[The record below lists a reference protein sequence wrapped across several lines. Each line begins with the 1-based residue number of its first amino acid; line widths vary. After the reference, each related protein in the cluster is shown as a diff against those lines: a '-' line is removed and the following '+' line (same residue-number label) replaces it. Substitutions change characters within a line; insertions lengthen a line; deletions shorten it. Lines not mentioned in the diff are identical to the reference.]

1 MSTTNMSITNMSTT
15 NNPLIHISDELPE
28 PGQRVIGVTVNNDFD
43 DYENLGEYEFGD
55 IDHWYGN
62 NGCTDKITHWL
73 PLSYIGLIENQKQ
86 MTNDE
91 Q

>member
-1 MSTTNMSITNMSTT
+1 MNTT
-15 NNPLIHISDELPE
+15 NPLIHISDELPE
-28 PGQRVIGVTVNNDFD
+28 PGQQVIGVTVNNDFD
-43 DYENLGEYEFGD
+43 DYENLGIYEYGD
-55 IDHWYGN
+55 IDHWYSD

-73 PLSYIGLIENQKQ
+73 PLSYIGLIENQKH